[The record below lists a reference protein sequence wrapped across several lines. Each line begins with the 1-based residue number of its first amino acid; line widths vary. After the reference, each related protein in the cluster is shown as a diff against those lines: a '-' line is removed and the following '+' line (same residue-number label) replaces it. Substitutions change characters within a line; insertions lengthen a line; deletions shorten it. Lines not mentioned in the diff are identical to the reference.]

1 MGKVIVRFYGAARDA
16 AGSTEI
22 SVNSNSLT
30 ELLRGICQDNARLSQ
45 VLERCSF
52 LVDGA
57 ICHDQRIEIPSGS
70 TVDVLPPFAGG

>member
-1 MGKVIVRFYGAARDA
+1 MEQVNFRLYAAARDA
-16 AGSTEI
+16 AGTSEI
-22 SVNSNSLT
+22 SIAPSSLE
-30 ELLRGICQDNARLSQ
+30 ELLREISRDNARLSE

-57 ICHDQRIEIPSGS
+57 ICHDRRIVISAGS

>member
-1 MGKVIVRFYGAARDA
+1 MGTITIRFYAAARDA
-16 AGSTEI
+16 AGTGEI
-22 SVNSNSLT
+22 SIAPSSL
-30 ELLRGICQDNARLSQ
+30 EKLLPEISQDNPRLTQ

-57 ICHDQRIEIPSGS
+57 ICHDRSVAIKAGS